1 MSKEIKT
8 AILVIAALLLVI
20 FGYNYLKGNNLLD
33 KSKILYAKYDNV
45 EGLAPSSQVTIN
57 GLPVGRVM
65 SIDFADSSGKLVV
78 KFVVEKDFEFSNNS
92 LARVY
97 GGGLIGG
104 KSLAII
110 PSYEKGRNAKTG
122 DTLPG
127 EMGEGIMELV
137 NERLTPLQNQVEKVI
152 GDTDSL
158 LVNVNS
164 VLDRDTRANL
174 RDAIA
179 NFTDASREMKGISKS
194 VNGLLASNQD
204 KLDRTITNLDKMSGN
219 FATLSDSL
227 SKIQMGQMVADLEKT
242 IADFQELSNK
252 LNSPEGT
259 VGKLLNDDQLYLNL
273 DRTANQ
279 MGDLL
284 QDMKLNPKRYV
295 HFSLFGKKPGEYT
308 PPKDSLQ

>member
-33 KSKILYAKYDNV
+33 KSKILYATYDNV
-45 EGLAPSSQVTIN
+45 EGLAPSSPVTIN
-57 GLPVGRVM
+57 GLPVGRVLD
-65 SIDFADSSGKLVV
+65 IDFANNTGRLVV
-78 KFVVEKDFEFSNNS
+78 KFVIEKDFEFSKNS
-92 LARVY
+92 MARVY

-104 KSLAII
+104 KSLAIV
-110 PSYEKGRNAKTG
+110 PNYEKGLMAKSG

-127 EMGEGIMELV
+127 EIEEGIMELV
-137 NERLTPLQNQVEKVI
+137 NERLTPLQEKVEAVI
-152 GDTDSL
+152 DDTDSL
-158 LVNVNS
+158 LTGVNS
-164 VLDRDTRANL
+164 VLDTDTRSNL
-174 RDAIA
+174 RSAIA
-179 NFTDASREMKGISKS
+179 NFTQ
-194 VNGLLASNQD
+194 ASNELRGITTSLNTMLT
-204 KLDRTITNLDKMSGN
+204 KNEAKFNRTFENLDTMSGN

-227 SKIQMGQMVADLEKT
+227 SRVPIGTMVADLQKVVS
-242 IADFQELSNK
+242 DFEELSNK

-259 VGKLLNDDQLYLNL
+259 VGKLLNDDDLYVNL

-295 HFSLFGKKPGEYT
+295 HFSLFGKKPKEYT
-308 PPKDSLQ
+308 PAKDSLY

>member
-78 KFVVEKDFEFSNNS
+78 KFVVEKDFEFSNKS

-204 KLDRTITNLDKMSGN
+204 KFDRTITNLDKMSGN

>member
-8 AILVIAALLLVI
+8 AILVIAALLLLV

-57 GLPVGRVM
+57 GLPVGRVL

-78 KFVVEKDFEFSNNS
+78 KFVVEKDFEFSNQS

-104 KSLAII
+104 KSLAIV
-110 PSYEKGRNAKTG
+110 PTYEKGQNAKTG

-179 NFTDASREMKGISKS
+179 NFTTASRELKGISGS
-194 VNGLLASNQD
+194 VNALLSENQV
-204 KLDRTITNLDKMSGN
+204 KLDRTIANLDKMSGN

-227 SKIQMGQMVADLEKT
+227 SQIQMGTMVADLEKT
-242 IADFQELSNK
+242 IADFQEISNK

-259 VGKLLNDDQLYLNL
+259 VGKLLNDEQLYLNL

-295 HFSLFGKKPGEYT
+295 HFSLFGKKPGAYT

>member
-33 KSKILYAKYDNV
+33 KSKILYATYDNV
-45 EGLAPSSQVTIN
+45 EGLAPSSPVTIN
-57 GLPVGRVM
+57 GLPVGRVLD
-65 SIDFADSSGKLVV
+65 IDFADVSGRLVV
-78 KFVVEKDFEFSNNS
+78 KFVIEKDFEFSQNS
-92 LARVY
+92 IARVY

-104 KSLAII
+104 KSLAIV
-110 PSYEKGRNAKTG
+110 PRYEKGLTAKSG

-127 EMGEGIMELV
+127 EIEEGIMELV
-137 NERLTPLQNQVEKVI
+137 NDRLTPLQEKVEAVI
-152 GDTDSL
+152 DDTDSL
-158 LVNVNS
+158 LTGVNS
-164 VLDRDTRANL
+164 VLDTDTRSNL
-174 RDAIA
+174 RSAIA
-179 NFTDASREMKGISKS
+179 NFTQ
-194 VNGLLASNQD
+194 ASNELRGITTSLNTMLT
-204 KLDRTITNLDKMSGN
+204 KNEAKFNRTFENLDTMSGN

-227 SKIQMGQMVADLEKT
+227 SRVPIGTMVADLQKVVS
-242 IADFQELSNK
+242 DFEELSNK

-259 VGKLLNDDQLYLNL
+259 VGKLLNDDDLYVNL

-295 HFSLFGKKPGEYT
+295 HFSLFGKKPKEYT
-308 PPKDSLQ
+308 PAKDSLY

>member
-33 KSKILYAKYDNV
+33 KSKILYATYDNV
-45 EGLAPSSQVTIN
+45 EGLAPSSPVTIN
-57 GLPVGRVM
+57 GLPVGRVLD
-65 SIDFADSSGKLVV
+65 IDFADVSGKLVV
-78 KFVVEKDFEFSNNS
+78 KFVVEKDFEFSQNS
-92 LARVY
+92 IARVY

-104 KSLAII
+104 KSLAIV
-110 PSYEKGRNAKTG
+110 PSYEKGLMAKSG

-127 EMGEGIMELV
+127 EIEEGIMELV
-137 NERLTPLQNQVEKVI
+137 NERLTPLQEKVEAVI
-152 GDTDSL
+152 DDTDSL
-158 LVNVNS
+158 LTGVNS
-164 VLDRDTRANL
+164 VLDTDTRSNL
-174 RDAIA
+174 RSAIA
-179 NFTDASREMKGISKS
+179 NFTQ
-194 VNGLLASNQD
+194 ASNELRGITTSLNTMLT
-204 KLDRTITNLDKMSGN
+204 KNEAKFNRTFENLDTMSGN

-227 SKIQMGQMVADLEKT
+227 SRVPIGTMVADLQKVVS
-242 IADFQELSNK
+242 DFEELSNK

-259 VGKLLNDDQLYLNL
+259 VGKLLNDDDLYVNL

-295 HFSLFGKKPGEYT
+295 HFSLFGKKPKEYT
-308 PPKDSLQ
+308 PAKDSLY